1 MKIDEIADK
10 KRAGDWIGGSPFDAV
25 SGNETAVAE
34 ICRLGHSR
42 RCVGDLDV
50 QHRHKSSENRA
61 EHGYPSA

>member
-10 KRAGDWIGGSPFDAV
+10 KRTDDWIGGSPFDAV

-42 RCVGDLDV
+42 RY
-50 QHRHKSSENRA
+50 RW
-61 EHGYPSA
+61 